1 MAGQTRQQL
10 VAFCVAF
17 HLLPMYTPFWIVSH
31 RLELRCDRATGHRC
45 PPADSAPSF
54 PGGRYKNAILDRQIC
69 DSRGKQVNE
78 PPTYQSEFHTNDAPR
93 YDPHPGLVALGTRV
107 EVELIS
113 ELGDSERLTF
123 DLVPDRAADFAA
135 GFLGANTPLAQAIM
149 GRPACSIVPYRVG
162 DMAEVHILA
171 VALSERR
178 AAEDAAEARHAV
190 TQEAV
195 ERAKLDE
202 MVQLALTVNVKWGDY
217 DPEGIAPNEDKLKG

>member
-1 MAGQTRQQL
+1 M
-10 VAFCVAF
+10 
-17 HLLPMYTPFWIVSH
+17 TPSTA
-31 RLELRCDRATGHRC
+31 R
-45 PPADSAPSF
+45 
-54 PGGRYKNAILDRQIC
+54 
-69 DSRGKQVNE
+69 
-78 PPTYQSEFHTNDAPR
+78 PR

-113 ELGDSERLTF
+113 ELGDSEQLTF
-123 DLVPDRAADFAA
+123 DLVPDRAADFTA
-135 GFLGANTPLAQAIM
+135 GFLGSGTPLAQAIM
-149 GRPACSIVPYRVG
+149 GRPAGSVVPYRVG

-178 AAEDAAEARHAV
+178 AAEDAAEARQAL

-217 DPEGIAPNEDKLKG
+217 DPEGISPSQGKPGE